1 MKSRNNNSKSINNNN
16 FLKKTILNSIS
27 PKNEDLYISYKKR
40 KKNNT
45 IYSLD
50 FGYLPIIKNKTE
62 KNFNFINNYS
72 NTKYNNNNIP
82 SLNFNNIFYSPQK
95 DIFKNN
101 KILTERN
108 ELNNNKKK
116 KIKKKNFL
124 LSIKYL
130 EFLKEFNLSE
140 NELKNFE
147 NDFLSINKNNE
158 NNNNPI
164 DEISQTNS
172 KNLQEFLNLTK
183 LEQNR
188 LTLEFLDNIPNMKLN
203 EIAGNIVKTINN
215 NNNNV
220 KEKNNFFHNNLII
233 HNIYFTLIVNNIFH
247 KIEVV
252 NEFNQKIE
260 EKYVMNLLENEIN
273 KFKKIL
279 KSNLKRQILKQKLN
293 EINSNFYIT
302 NNNNINL
309 LKTLSSNNSTLYHSS
324 NYDEYSEFNNFNNNK
339 ILKSN
344 NENLINDYYYTNNN
358 DTNIDEKEIN
368 DLINYYKNNNNN
380 DNISNLNFE
389 NDVINI
395 NKLFNNNIQNEN
407 NINEERKNKST
418 LQNLIMDK
426 IIKNKR
432 LAGKIKNFA
441 IFNLINKNNNIN
453 NNIIKNEND
462 IILTNNQDNFNI
474 LSDEVSS
481 DSMKLDE
488 KVSIEWTLEQ
498 KKFLV
503 IFFLIIFL
511 III

>member
-72 NTKYNNNNIP
+72 NTKYNNNIP
-82 SLNFNNIFYSPQK
+82 SLNFNDIFYSPQK

-172 KNLQEFLNLTK
+172 KNLQEFLNLSK

-215 NNNNV
+215 NNNV
-220 KEKNNFFHNNLII
+220 K
-233 HNIYFTLIVNNIFH
+233 
-247 KIEVV
+247 
-252 NEFNQKIE
+252 
-260 EKYVMNLLENEIN
+260 
-273 KFKKIL
+273 KKI
-279 KSNLKRQILKQKLN
+279 
-293 EINSNFYIT
+293 
-302 NNNNINL
+302 
-309 LKTLSSNNSTLYHSS
+309 
-324 NYDEYSEFNNFNNNK
+324 
-339 ILKSN
+339 
-344 NENLINDYYYTNNN
+344 
-358 DTNIDEKEIN
+358 
-368 DLINYYKNNNNN
+368 
-380 DNISNLNFE
+380 
-389 NDVINI
+389 
-395 NKLFNNNIQNEN
+395 
-407 NINEERKNKST
+407 
-418 LQNLIMDK
+418 
-426 IIKNKR
+426 
-432 LAGKIKNFA
+432 
-441 IFNLINKNNNIN
+441 
-453 NNIIKNEND
+453 
-462 IILTNNQDNFNI
+462 
-474 LSDEVSS
+474 
-481 DSMKLDE
+481 
-488 KVSIEWTLEQ
+488 
-498 KKFLV
+498 
-503 IFFLIIFL
+503 IFF